1 MLCTY
6 REYVDALGLSFLF
19 GILTGLADAA
29 IADWATKAFIWAG
42 LLMLYALIAS
52 YEFIVMPTPPKPLLQ
67 ATIFAIVAPM
77 GLLSAHHFTWL
88 VVSVMLGAPIDRK
101 LWLAP
106 NIYID
111 FYTYTVAML
120 AMFLTYCVALL
131 ATSVMSCEKE

>member
-29 IADWATKAFIWAG
+29 ISDWATKAFVWAG
-42 LLMLYALIAS
+42 VLMLYAVVVS
-52 YEFIVMPTPPKPLLQ
+52 FEFIVMPTPPKPLLQ
-67 ATIFAIVAPM
+67 AFLFVLLAPM

-88 VVSVMLGAPIDRK
+88 AVSVMLGAPIERR

-111 FYTYTVAML
+111 LYTYTVIAF
-120 AMFLTYCVALL
+120 AMFLTYSIFLF